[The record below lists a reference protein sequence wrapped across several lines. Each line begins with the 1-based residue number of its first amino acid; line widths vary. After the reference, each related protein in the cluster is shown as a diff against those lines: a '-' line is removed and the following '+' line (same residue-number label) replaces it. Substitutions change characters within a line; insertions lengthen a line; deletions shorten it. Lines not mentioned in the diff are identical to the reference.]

1 MPERVSCRAI
11 PRMGL
16 DRQCRTHSGSAY
28 AARTVA
34 LSILLGSAACTE
46 SGLTAPEPPARPAI
60 PAPTLAERLTPGGA
74 TTINDVT
81 SHGFSGPAPNLSAGH
96 LDFHLDGDVAFAEQF
111 VRAPSVINPGLGPVF
126 NETSCEGCHL
136 ADGRTRDAFLMR
148 LSLPGA
154 DEVGAPLPV
163 PGFGTQLQAEAVFQV
178 AAEGRID
185 TRWEESVV
193 VLDDGTG
200 VSLRRPIRT
209 VRDPYIP
216 LPDRVLTSVRMPRP
230 VFGLGLLEA
239 IPESRLWELADEGD
253 TDGDGI
259 SGRVNEVFDVVE
271 ERTRAGRFGWKA
283 SQPTLLQQTA
293 AAYREDIGVTSSV
306 FPSEAFAGQ
315 PQDDLL
321 DDDPEITDETL
332 EAAVFYVQTL
342 AVPAPRDVDAPA
354 VMEGQELFG
363 ELGCAGCHVPR
374 HVTGVLP
381 DVPEVSSQV
390 IVPYTDLLLHDMGPG
405 LADGRPDFGASGS
418 EWRTPPLW
426 GLGLSSRVQ
435 GHTDFLH
442 DGRARD
448 VIEAILWH
456 GGEAASARDAFGA
469 LNASSRAA
477 LLAFLQSL

>member
-1 MPERVSCRAI
+1 M
-11 PRMGL
+11 
-16 DRQCRTHSGSAY
+16 
-28 AARTVA
+28 
-34 LSILLGSAACTE
+34 
-46 SGLTAPEPPARPAI
+46 
-60 PAPTLAERLTPGGA
+60 PGGA
-74 TTINDVT
+74 TTIDDVT
-81 SHGFSGPAPNLSAGH
+81 SHGFSGPAPNLSAAR
-96 LDFHLDGDVAFAEQF
+96 LDFHLDGDRAFAEQF

-126 NETSCEGCHL
+126 NETSCEGCHV

-154 DEVGAPLPV
+154 DEVGGPLPV
-163 PGFGTQLQAEAVFQV
+163 PGFGTQLQDEAVFRV
-178 AAEGRID
+178 APEGRID

-193 VLDDGTG
+193 VLDDGTP
-200 VSLRRPIRT
+200 VSLRRPIQT
-209 VRDPYIP
+209 VRDPYTP
-216 LPDRVLTSVRMPRP
+216 LPGEVLTSVRMPRP

-239 IPESRLWELADEGD
+239 IPESRLWELADPGD
-253 TDGDGI
+253 ADGDGI

-271 ERTRAGRFGWKA
+271 GRIRAGRFGWKA
-283 SQPTLLQQTA
+283 TQPTLLQQTA
-293 AAYREDIGVTSSV
+293 AAYRDDIGVTSSV

-321 DDDPEITDETL
+321 EDDPEITDETL
-332 EAAVFYVQTL
+332 EEAVFYVQTL
-342 AVPAPRDVDAPA
+342 AVPAPRDASAPA
-354 VMEGQELFG
+354 VMEGQDLFG
-363 ELGCAGCHVPR
+363 ELGCADCHVPR
-374 HVTGVLP
+374 HATGTLP
-381 DVPEVSSQV
+381 DVPEVSNQV

-448 VIEAILWH
+448 VVEAILWH
-456 GGEAASARDAFGA
+456 GGEAASARDAFRA
-469 LNASSRAA
+469 LDAPSRAA